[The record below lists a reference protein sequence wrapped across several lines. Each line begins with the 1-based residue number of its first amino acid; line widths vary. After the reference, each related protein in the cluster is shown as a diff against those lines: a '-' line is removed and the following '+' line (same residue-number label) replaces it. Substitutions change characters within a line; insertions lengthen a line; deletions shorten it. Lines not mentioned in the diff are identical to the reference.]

1 MIYPNWLY
9 YPDDDLELFIDTVQ
23 QTSYV
28 ASTDH
33 QEYIGA
39 NDGKSRIK
47 ATPNLPTATFECTWD
62 TNHIKDIYR
71 YLEYLRGKEVILA
84 FGPQDLASY
93 AKIVEASV
101 PWTIGTVQKASI
113 SVQFIGAVR
122 GQFREAED
130 SRNTLVDA
138 ASTTDSDAS
147 GGVAELVYGA
157 GDGAYFTV
165 EQSDILLPKGDYIV
179 FARVRDNGYYANAQA
194 AVSDD
199 VVLSVQNV
207 TDSTSLVSATN
218 TISSKKYQIFTA
230 DFTIDKDDI
239 GDEISI
245 KVTKGSQSVI
255 SIAGLLYDF
264 LGFVAKP

>member
-9 YPDDDLELFIDTVQ
+9 YPDGDLELFIDTVQ

-39 NDGKSRIK
+39 IDGRSRIK

-71 YLEYLRGKEVILA
+71 YLEYLLGKEVILA
-84 FGPQDLASY
+84 FGPQELASY

-101 PWTIGTVQKASI
+101 PWTIGTVQKASL
-113 SVQFIGAVR
+113 SVQFLGAVR

-130 SRNTLVDA
+130 VAFSGGTSEYSDSL
-138 ASTTDSDAS
+138 ASSGKGRSASHAS
-147 GGVAELVYGA
+147 GYVAISKIEL
-157 GDGAYFTV
+157 T
-165 EQSDILLPKGDYIV
+165 QS
-179 FARVRDNGYYANAQA
+179 
-194 AVSDD
+194 D
-199 VVLSVQNV
+199 VVLPLGDYTLFFRAKGATTSSRLRSTVWNS
-207 TDSTSLVSATN
+207 TDENYVASGSSEYLTTSYKIYTRD
-218 TISSKKYQIFTA
+218 ISIES
-230 DFTIDKDDI
+230 DDI
-239 GDEISI
+239 GDTIQIEGFAYSSDT
-245 KVTKGSQSVI
+245 VY
-255 SIAGLLYDF
+255 LDF